1 MQTGRVT
8 RNGGYGR
15 RALWLLLLLASCTT
29 TTQPPATAELRLAFG
44 SCNRQ
49 DLPQPL
55 WDDIAADKPQV
66 WIWLGDNIYGDSDD
80 PKVLRQKY
88 ETQFTQPGYRHLR
101 EQGTHVIGTWDDHD
115 YGRNDGNKHYPFK
128 AQNQQLALDFFE
140 EPASSPRRRQEG
152 IYAAYEYPV
161 GRRKVKVILL
171 DDRYFQDTLYRD
183 KALVYHPNLTGDIL
197 GEAQWQWLEQQL
209 RGSTADAHIIAS
221 GIQFLPTQ
229 HRYEKWS
236 NFPRAR
242 QRLLDLL
249 AATKPSGV
257 LLISG
262 DRHIGEISRLT
273 LPGLPQPMLEITSS
287 GLTHP
292 ATQNHGEPNDLRVGP
307 LINQKHYA
315 LLRFTAQ
322 GAGLQAEASLRGDS
336 ARVFYSENLTIKR

>member
-1 MQTGRVT
+1 MNYLR
-8 RNGGYGR
+8 
-15 RALWLLLLLASCTT
+15 LLLFLPVLLAGCTASN
-29 TTQPPATAELRLAFG
+29 QPPAADELRLAFG

-88 ETQFTQPGYRHLR
+88 DAQFNQPGYRQLR
-101 EQGTHVIGTWDDHD
+101 EQGTKVIGTWDDHD
-115 YGRNDGNKHYPFK
+115 YGRNDGDKNYPFK
-128 AQNQQLALDFFE
+128 AQNQQIALDFLE
-140 EPASSPRRRQEG
+140 ELAGSPRRRQEG
-152 IYAAYEYPV
+152 IYAAYDYPV
-161 GRRKVKVILL
+161 GKRKVKVILL

-183 KALVYHPNLTGDIL
+183 KALVYHHNLTGDIL

-221 GIQFLPTQ
+221 GIQFLPQ
-229 HRYEKWS
+229 EHRYEKWS
-236 NFPRAR
+236 NFPSAR

-249 AATKPSGV
+249 AATKPRGL

-262 DRHIGEISRLT
+262 DRHIGEMSRLT
-273 LPGLPQPMLEITSS
+273 LPGLPQPIYEVTSS

-292 ATQNHGEPNDLRVGP
+292 ATQNQGEPNQLRVGP
-307 LINQKHYA
+307 LVNQKHYG
-315 LLRFTAQ
+315 LFRFRAQ
-322 GAGLQAEASLRGDS
+322 GRRLHVTAALKGEAGQ
-336 ARVFYSENLTIKR
+336 VFYTQDIKLK